1 VRRILRRR
9 PGFTLLEILITIA
22 IMLFLFALVAVAA
35 GRMREKARI
44 TNTKSLV
51 KRVSN
56 ALEVY
61 HALYR
66 NYPSIP
72 VIGDTFP
79 DLCPYSTITPLQA
92 DPSFWRGIDL
102 TRQLLIQ
109 SNEEFGPSDLDS
121 TGTYLVDAWGN
132 RLKYRKLGRDR
143 YLVWSAG
150 SAYKYANTVANP
162 HPLPGAPTFNDDIGT
177 GDYYVPTPVPGSWSN
192 CGNPTRDIDIYTDPT
207 GVKYIGNNIT
217 SKDTDF

>member
-1 VRRILRRR
+1 MRRIPRRR
-9 PGFTLLEILITIA
+9 SGFTLLEILITIG
-22 IMLFLFALVAVAA
+22 IMIFLFALLAVAA

-44 TNTKSLV
+44 TSTKSLI

-61 HALYR
+61 HALNR

-72 VIGDTFP
+72 VMGDAFP
-79 DLCPYSTITPLQA
+79 DLCPYSSITPVQA
-92 DPSFWRGIDL
+92 DATFWKGVDL
-102 TRQLLIQ
+102 TKQLLLE
-109 SNEEFGPSDLDS
+109 SNEEFGPSDLDP
-121 TGTYLVDAWGN
+121 TGQYFLDAWGN
-132 RLKYRKLGRDR
+132 RLKYRKLGRER

-150 SAYKYANTVANP
+150 SAYKHASAVPNP

-177 GDYYVPTPVPGSWSN
+177 GDYYVAVPSPGSWSTCN
-192 CGNPTRDIDIYTDPT
+192 NPTRDIDIYTDPA